1 MSDPRGRSFWLRFWA
16 NGGVFSIIALC
27 FFLLSFIYSIFLAP
41 GLVFVAIS
49 LAWYLRDK
57 KSKPKPPEDQGL
69 PPQS

>member
-1 MSDPRGRSFWLRFWA
+1 MATGESKTAEDPQDGWGSKNWTGA
-16 NGGVFSIIALC
+16 G
-27 FFLLSFIYSIFLAP
+27 FLPI